1 MFFIIHVCRLLLPY
15 ERHIRSQ
22 LKKQIDEKKPT
33 PVKKPV
39 AKEAPNKVEKKEGLT
54 VSANS
59 TPKPSLC
66 PNTDKAATVKQTE
79 GGNVAKIQRSNAV
92 VSSPPV
98 SHVKVSVPSD
108 AKETAVKT
116 TDSVHPVLA
125 VTTSVTSKPHEV
137 PISSI
142 KHHEPTTRKD
152 EVKVTA
158 SQPLA
163 LRTTKRDVIPSEQF
177 QAASNQQVSNYQ
189 VTMTSNEEAC
199 ARTNT
204 IYTKNAAAVG
214 GNSNQPH
221 HGAALQRVAH
231 DGTPLSSQPK
241 KIITPGRG
249 REIIDLTSEDSPAQ
263 SQARSQSL
271 SHVQPPQA
279 NPLEK
284 PQVSR
289 LVSERDT
296 DGGRRHASKSHLRK
310 EFNDGSLR
318 YQLNSDVQCSR
329 EMSTVCDKQV
339 YSSKSQVKPKI
350 PTSSA
355 VTWVDSMERRYAH
368 SPSSDSVDEHF
379 AEWRRRQTNIP
390 AQNVSHQREPGNPER
405 SMLRYNY
412 IKEEICP
419 PDCSCLL
426 STSRK
431 NDISSLPPPPKPKKE
446 HYEEDVPFPGMTLYP
461 GRWSPTMIAADH
473 PDLYFSSHPP
483 HLPSP
488 QDTLASHM
496 CTASRIFIPTAQIF
510 SPPYHLGLPPMG
522 GAPLITGTDDQ
533 LHIHPHLLMGSSY
546 PCTSNA
552 RTPDGTPY
560 LYSFT

>member
-1 MFFIIHVCRLLLPY
+1 M
-15 ERHIRSQ
+15 
-22 LKKQIDEKKPT
+22 KKPA
-33 PVKKPV
+33 

-54 VSANS
+54 VSAANS

-66 PNTDKAATVKQTE
+66 SNTDKEATMKETE
-79 GGNVAKIQRSNAV
+79 GVNLAKIQRSNAV

-98 SHVKVSVPSD
+98 SHVRVSFPSD
-108 AKETAVKT
+108 AKGTAVKT
-116 TDSVHPVLA
+116 TDSAHPVLA
-125 VTTSVTSKPHEV
+125 VTTSVTNKPHEV

-142 KHHEPTTRKD
+142 KHQEPTMRND

-158 SQPLA
+158 SQPLS
-163 LRTTKRDVIPSEQF
+163 LRTTKRDVIPPEQF
-177 QAASNQQVSNYQ
+177 QAVSNQQVSNYQ
-189 VTMTSNEEAC
+189 VKMTSNNEEAS

-214 GNSNQPH
+214 SNSDQPH
-221 HGAALQRVAH
+221 HGAALQRVSH

-241 KIITPGRG
+241 KITAPGRG
-249 REIIDLTSEDSPAQ
+249 REIIDLTSEDSPPQ
-263 SQARSQSL
+263 PKARSQSL
-271 SHVQPPQA
+271 SHVQSPQA
-279 NPLEK
+279 DPLEK

-296 DGGRRHASKSHLRK
+296 DGGRRHLSKSHLRK

-318 YQLNSDVQCSR
+318 YQLNSDIQCGR
-329 EMSTVCDKQV
+329 EMSPVCDKQV

-355 VTWVDSMERRYAH
+355 LTWVDNVDRRYTH
-368 SPSSDSVDEHF
+368 SPSSEGVDEHF
-379 AEWRRRQTNIP
+379 AEWRRRQNNFP
-390 AQNVSHQREPGNPER
+390 PQNVSHQREPGNPE
-405 SMLRYNY
+405 SNMLRYNY
-412 IKEEICP
+412 IKEEIWP

-446 HYEEDVPFPGMTLYP
+446 HYEEDVPFPGTTLYP
-461 GRWSPTMIAADH
+461 GRWSPSMIAADH

-522 GAPLITGTDDQ
+522 GTPLITGTDDQ